1 MANDEIISFDENV
14 ARDLIRMRQ
23 EWRSGA
29 LTRANR
35 RRRTPIMDATGSG
48 AMLVGFTI
56 VDASDCGLC
65 TATAE
70 VAINFGTTPELDSYD
85 QFTVYDFGG
94 CALNEPID
102 SLVGRYGVAV
112 YGTRVGNGACPG
124 LPETGWWIISLC
136 GYEDVCA

>member
-1 MANDEIISFDENV
+1 MTERGYGFTPEGGKRIVDAVRKVE
-14 ARDLIRMRQ
+14 RYG
-23 EWRSGA
+23 RSEVGP
-29 LTRANR
+29 R
-35 RRRTPIMDATGSG
+35 RRFPIMEGDSG

-94 CALNEPID
+94 CRLNEPVDWLI
-102 SLVGRYGVAV
+102 GRFGWAV

-124 LPETGWWIISLC
+124 LPETAWWIIDLC
-136 GYEDVCA
+136 EQEEECA

>member
-1 MANDEIISFDENV
+1 MNEKPH
-14 ARDLIRMRQ
+14 
-23 EWRSGA
+23 G
-29 LTRANR
+29 LTQRAASRTAQAVGHVLGLLPRTPQR
-35 RRRTPIMDATGSG
+35 RRRVFDDGG
-48 AMLVGFTI
+48 LQLVGFTI

-112 YGTRVGNGACPG
+112 YGTRIGDGACPG